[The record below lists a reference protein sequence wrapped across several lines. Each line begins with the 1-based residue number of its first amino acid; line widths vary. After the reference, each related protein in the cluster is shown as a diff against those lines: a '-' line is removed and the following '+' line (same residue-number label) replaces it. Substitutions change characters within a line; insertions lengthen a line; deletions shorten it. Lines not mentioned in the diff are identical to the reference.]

1 MSGPGG
7 PPPPGRNDTDPD
19 VCRATGKVAH
29 RHHRAA
35 RRAMNQMVSHL
46 KQSDKAAGSLH
57 VFRCDRCGFFHT
69 GNDDDLLMRA
79 RREVRR
85 AARERRENRE
95 GLGDE

>member
-1 MSGPGG
+1 MTG

-29 RHHRAA
+29 RAA

-46 KQSDKAAGSLH
+46 KEKGKHRGALK
-57 VFRCDRCGFFHT
+57 VFRCGFCDRWHVG
-69 GNDDDLLMRA
+69 GDDAMVMRA

-95 GLGDE
+95 GTGDE